1 MPELPEVETS
11 RRGIEPHLVGATI
24 LHAIVRN
31 GRLRW
36 PVSDE
41 IHRLSDKPVLSV
53 QRRAKYL
60 LLELPDGWIII
71 HLGMSGSLRILTA
84 ELPAEK
90 HDHVDLVLSNGKV
103 LRYTDPRRF
112 GAWLWTPTL
121 EGHAVL
127 AHLGPEPL
135 SEAFNTQYLQQ
146 KCAKK
151 KTAIK
156 PWLMDNKL
164 VVGVGN
170 IYASESLFAAGI
182 HPDRLASSLS
192 HDECELLVRVIKAVL
207 LRSIEQGALPS
218 RISCKA
224 MGSRAILLRSYR
236 SMDAKGSRAGCA
248 GNRLWL
254 RSTHSGRRFTAAAV
268 RSDYLILASSA

>member
-1 MPELPEVETS
+1 
-11 RRGIEPHLVGATI
+11 VGATI
-24 LHAIVRN
+24 LHAVIRN

-36 PVSDE
+36 PVSEE
-41 IHRLSDKPVLSV
+41 IYRLSDIPVLSV

-60 LLELPDGWIII
+60 LLELPGGWIIV
-71 HLGMSGSLRILTA
+71 HLGMSGSLRILSE

-90 HDHVDLVLSNGKV
+90 HDHVDLVMSNGKV

-112 GAWLWTPTL
+112 GAWLWTRTL
-121 EGHAVL
+121 EGHPAL

-135 SEAFNTQYLQQ
+135 SDDFNADYLQQ

-170 IYASESLFAAGI
+170 IYASESLFSAGI

-192 HDECELLVRVIKAVL
+192 REECERLVKVIKAVL
-207 LRSIEQGALPS
+207 LRSIEQGA
-218 RISCKA
+218 
-224 MGSRAILLRSYR
+224 
-236 SMDAKGSRAGCA
+236 
-248 GNRLWL
+248 
-254 RSTHSGRRFTAAAV
+254 RR
-268 RSDYLILASSA
+268 